1 MPLPPR
7 TLGAGPCTGAVRA
20 PHLLVVGAG
29 PGISA
34 ATAARFAAD
43 GYAVG
48 LVARREAPLAELGS
62 ALRADGAR
70 AEWATAE
77 AGDPGSLTA
86 AVESLTAALGPA
98 DVLLYNVS
106 VGRQAGVPELRSE
119 DLLAD
124 LAAGAVGLQTAV
136 RAVLRGMRERGTGT
150 VLVTG
155 SGSADRP
162 ITGMA
167 SLGVQKAALRA
178 LAEVQARG
186 LAPEGI
192 HVATVTVRGLV
203 GPDQQIHPDRVAALY
218 AELVAE
224 TAGPRE
230 RWRTVVDLTV
240 R

>member
-1 MPLPPR
+1 
-7 TLGAGPCTGAVRA
+7 V
-20 PHLLVVGAG
+20 PHLLIVGAG

-34 ATAARFAAD
+34 ATARRFGRE

-48 LVARREAPLAELGS
+48 LVARRESALAELQAQLGGYGIL
-62 ALRADGAR
+62 AGRAP
-70 AEWATAE
+70 AE
-77 AGDPGSLTA
+77 AGEPASLTA
-86 AVESLTAALGPA
+86 AVELMVETFGPV

-106 VGRQAGVPELRSE
+106 VGRQASVPELTAE

-136 RAVLRGMRERGTGT
+136 RAVLPGMREQASGT

-155 SGSADRP
+155 GGSADRP
-162 ITGMA
+162 IPSMA

-178 LAEVQARG
+178 LVEVQART

-192 HVATVTVRGLV
+192 HVATATIRGIV
-203 GPDQQIHPDRVAALY
+203 GEEQQIHPDRVADLY

-224 TAGPRE
+224 TAGPPE
-230 RWRTVVDLTV
+230 RWRAVVELTA
-240 R
+240 

>member
-1 MPLPPR
+1 VPN
-7 TLGAGPCTGAVRA
+7 
-20 PHLLVVGAG
+20 LLVVGAG
-29 PGISA
+29 PGIST
-34 ATAARFAAD
+34 ATARRLGAQ

-48 LVARREAPLAELGS
+48 LVARREGPLAELAA
-62 ALRADGAR
+62 ALREEGVR
-70 AEWATAE
+70 TEWATAE
-77 AGDPGSLTA
+77 AGDPASLTA
-86 AVESLTAALGPA
+86 AIDTLSESLGPV

-106 VGRQAGVPELRSE
+106 IGRAATVPELAPD

-136 RAVLRGMRERGTGT
+136 RAVLPGMRTGGAGT

-155 SGSADRP
+155 GGSADRP
-162 ITGMA
+162 VPSMA
-167 SLGVQKAALRA
+167 TLGVQKAALRA
-178 LAEVQARG
+178 LAEVQARA

-203 GPDQQIHPDRVAALY
+203 GEDRQIHPDRVAALY

-230 RWRTVVDLTV
+230 AWRSVIDLTP
-240 R
+240 

>member
-1 MPLPPR
+1 M
-7 TLGAGPCTGAVRA
+7 

-34 ATAARFAAD
+34 ATARRLGGE

-48 LVARREAPLAELGS
+48 LIGRRQGALAELG
-62 ALRADGAR
+62 AGLREEVAR
-70 AEWATAE
+70 VEWASAD
-77 AGDPGSLTA
+77 AGDPRSLDVAVTA
-86 AVESLTAALGPA
+86 LVEELGPA

-106 VGRQAGVPELRSE
+106 VGRQVRVPELAPD

-124 LAAGAVGLQTAV
+124 LAAGVVGLQTAV
-136 RAVLRGMRERGTGT
+136 RAVLPGMRGRGSGT

-162 ITGMA
+162 IPSMA
-167 SLGVQKAALRA
+167 TLGVQKAALRA
-178 LAEVQARG
+178 LVEVQAQA

-192 HVATVTVRGLV
+192 HVATATVRGFV
-203 GPDQQIHPDRVAALY
+203 GEERQIHPDRVAALY
-218 AELVAE
+218 ADLVAE

-230 RWRTVVDLTV
+230 QWRTAVDLTP
-240 R
+240 